1 MAPVERPGIDD
12 QKINTCGRGYR
23 EGQQYKSANE
33 IAYVFWI
40 DVDGE
45 LDMNPQLRSAWARQ

>member
-1 MAPVERPGIDD
+1 MAPVERPNIDD
-12 QKINTCGRGYR
+12 QKINTCGRCYR

-33 IAYVFWI
+33 NAYVFRI

-45 LDMNPQLRSAWARQ
+45 LGLNP